1 MSAAAKEL
9 DLSEFDVLRRPKG
22 PPCAVGVAI
31 ARLSPGE
38 SEKVHAAMEH
48 GKTSRSIAER
58 LSEWSGVQVKEH
70 SVARHRRG
78 DCRCE

>member
-1 MSAAAKEL
+1 MSAAPKGL
-9 DLSEFDVLRRPKG
+9 DLSEFDELTRPKG
-22 PPCAVGVAI
+22 PLCTVGVAI
-31 ARLSPGE
+31 RHLSPDD
-38 SEKVHAAMEH
+38 SAKVHAAMEY

-58 LSEWSGVQVKEH
+58 LTEWSCVTVKEH